1 VAVLHLIAALL
12 EQEVLLIPEI
22 LLAVLVALILV
33 AVAVAL
39 VKANILVIRGLV
51 ARGVREAC
59 QFVTPTLLMPL
70 YQQPVH
76 QQ

>member
-22 LLAVLVALILV
+22 LLVAQAVLILV

-51 ARGVREAC
+51 VRVVREAY
-59 QFVTPTLLMPL
+59 QFAMLTLMMPL
-70 YQQPVH
+70 HQPQVRQQ
-76 QQ
+76 